1 MSLRF
6 WNVDIVDMSYL
17 IPRTC
22 FKEVCICNL
31 EVVFFWLIAFS
42 TFYVYY
48 NKFRNAHIF
57 SSIIILVQSFD
68 NPIQ

>member
-6 WNVDIVDMSYL
+6 WNVDSVDMSYL

-31 EVVFFWLIAFS
+31 EVVFS
-42 TFYVYY
+42 G
-48 NKFRNAHIF
+48 
-57 SSIIILVQSFD
+57 
-68 NPIQ
+68 